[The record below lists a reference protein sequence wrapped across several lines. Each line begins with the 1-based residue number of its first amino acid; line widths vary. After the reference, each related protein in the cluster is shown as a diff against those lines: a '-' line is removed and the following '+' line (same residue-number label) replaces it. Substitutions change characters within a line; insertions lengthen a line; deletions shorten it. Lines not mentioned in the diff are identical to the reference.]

1 MNGKNNKILLMESSK
16 EVLDRGYTLRA
27 PIIGTCMHPFF
38 IEKDIIIGKSILT
51 PEMHIG
57 DIIIY
62 TPGDVMKAHRVIRK
76 YKKNDKTVVITKGD
90 NILDF
95 DIPLNENKIL
105 GKVISIEKPGE
116 SVINLETRTWRI
128 INYIIAIY
136 SLSTGLIYRKLWL
149 TKRIFIGN
157 RNSRLINFIA
167 KILRFIIFVPLKLFV
182 KSFIWKVSKK

>member
-1 MNGKNNKILLMESSK
+1 MNRNNNKILLMESSK
-16 EVLDRGYTLRA
+16 EVLDRGYILRA

-157 RNSRLINFIA
+157 RNSRLIKFIA

-182 KSFIWKVSKK
+182 NLFVWSVCKK